1 MTDVLSVEGLTVRL
15 TAQPDRSSI
24 LDDVR
29 FSVAA
34 GEVLG
39 IVGEFW
45 QRQEHARFVCDGIV
59 ATGTDH
65 QGWPHSRAGR

>member
-1 MTDVLSVEGLTVRL
+1 MTDVLAVEGLTVRL
-15 TAQPDRSSI
+15 TAHPDRSSI
-24 LDDVR
+24 LDDVS

-45 QRQEHARFVCDGIV
+45 QRQEHARFVGDGIV
-59 ATGTDH
+59 AAGADH
-65 QGWPHSRAGR
+65 SGRAHRRAG